1 MLLVSDVKK
10 EKQITMSE
18 KDNKLFG
25 IDKLNIKRSSIPAI
39 THVDYSARIQTVHKE
54 TNPKYY
60 DLIKEFK
67 KITNCPV
74 LVNTSFN
81 VRGEPI
87 VCSIEDA
94 FNCFMGTNLDVL
106 VIENFILFKEDQDK
120 SLLKDYKNKFE
131 LD

>member
-1 MLLVSDVKK
+1 MLLVSDIKK

-60 DLIKEFK
+60 DLINEFK
-67 KITNCPV
+67 NITNCPV

-87 VCSIEDA
+87 VCSVEDA
-94 FNCFMGTNLDVL
+94 FNCFMGTNLDIL